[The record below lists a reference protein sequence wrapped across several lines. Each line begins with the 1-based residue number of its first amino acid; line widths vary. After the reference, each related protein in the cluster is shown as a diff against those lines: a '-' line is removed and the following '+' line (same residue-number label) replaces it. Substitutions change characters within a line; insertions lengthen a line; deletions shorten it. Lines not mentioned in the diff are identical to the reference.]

1 MTLQAVHTET
11 RPVRAS
17 SLYCRWIRER
27 EESGELRAIW
37 IDGEMRAFEGQ
48 LAGETNESALVD
60 EPGGSPSS
68 SKRAF
73 AKTAVIEL
81 YKSS

>member
-60 EPGGSPSS
+60 EPGGSGSS

-81 YKSS
+81 YKGT